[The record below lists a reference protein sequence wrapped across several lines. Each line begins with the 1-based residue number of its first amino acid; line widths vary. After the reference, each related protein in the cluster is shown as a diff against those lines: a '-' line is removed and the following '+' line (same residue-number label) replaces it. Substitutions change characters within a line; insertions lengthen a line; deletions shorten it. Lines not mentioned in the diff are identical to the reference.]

1 MKKIKNL
8 FVKKSE
14 APLSDGPIYSQLLKL
29 QQRVADYLNRKTAN
43 WSPGKTKVILIVFCL
58 LAGNASLWLLSR
70 AFTQANGPPVLSTPP
85 IGSMA
90 PGSPDDSDRLKFYKH
105 LK

>member
-1 MKKIKNL
+1 MKK
-8 FVKKSE
+8 SD
-14 APLSDGPIYSQLLKL
+14 APLSDAPIYGQLLKM
-29 QQRVADYLNRKTAN
+29 QQGVADYLNRKTAN

-70 AFTQANGPPVLSTPP
+70 AFTQANGPPVLSTTP

-90 PGSPDDSDRLKFYKH
+90 PGNPADSSRLKFYKH
-105 LK
+105 SK